1 MPTIV
6 LSWHPGHGPATRF
19 VPPGADFAAVLGDL
33 ARPAWL
39 PEVGAMLAVYL
50 GDVGQVGAIAELVGA
65 VKGRQPGTL
74 FLCDPV
80 IGDSTG
86 LFRPEPLARAI
97 GDRLLPLADIA
108 TLNRH
113 ELDWLA
119 RQRIADNDGL
129 AAAAATLGPKEVVV
143 TSAFAGPGEAAA
155 LLITQEARYLAVHRT
170 LPHAP
175 HGTGDLFAALYLGHR
190 LDGHGAPSALER
202 ALAAVLRLV
211 EIAGAGGA
219 DEMPLAEGQDA
230 FLAAPRGV
238 TVTQIA
244 GGRT

>member
-1 MPTIV
+1 MSKPAVIVVNSHVARGSVGGRASVFGLERLGFPVWSVPTIV

-19 VPPGADFAAVLGDL
+19 VPAGADFAAVLGDL
-33 ARPAWL
+33 ARAAWL
-39 PEVGAMLAVYL
+39 PEVGAMLAGYL

-129 AAAAATLGPKEVVV
+129 AGCGGDAWAEGGGGHLGICRCGRGGGAA
-143 TSAFAGPGEAAA
+143 
-155 LLITQEARYLAVHRT
+155 
-170 LPHAP
+170 
-175 HGTGDLFAALYLGHR
+175 DN
-190 LDGHGAPSALER
+190 
-202 ALAAVLRLV
+202 
-211 EIAGAGGA
+211 AGGA
-219 DEMPLAEGQDA
+219 IPGGAPD
-230 FLAAPRGV
+230 AAPRAARHRRSFRGPLSRPP
-238 TVTQIA
+238 A
-244 GGRT
+244 